1 MMDLRAMR
9 EEFTTSDLSKKD
21 LSSDPFSQF
30 EKWFAQVQNGGI
42 SMPNAMSL
50 ATVSADG
57 QPSIRTVLLKY
68 FDQEGFVFFT
78 NYESR
83 KAQEI
88 DQNPKV
94 ALLFFWKELER
105 QIKITG
111 TVDKISTTE
120 SVKYFFS
127 RPKGS
132 QIGAWVSNQSSV
144 ITSRQLLMS
153 KFEELK
159 RKFQDK
165 QVPLP
170 SFWGG
175 YRVIPE
181 EFEFWQ
187 GRVNRLHDRFL
198 YSKSTNNHWIINRL
212 AP

>member
-175 YRVIPE
+175 YRVVPE

-198 YSKSTNNHWIINRL
+198 YSKNTDNHWIINRL

>member
-30 EKWFAQVQNGGI
+30 EKWFAQVQNGGV

-68 FDQEGFVFFT
+68 FDQEGFVFYT

-120 SVKYFFS
+120 SVKYFLS